1 MLRAF
6 LFGPG
11 RRGGTWGQAF
21 SSWEPHLP
29 PAGLLNATELVSH
42 WTAVFEKRGIPEA
55 RESSE
60 YIVAHV
66 LGAKTVK
73 CNIVKRVEGGR
84 EDLRKKTSGLFSP
97 LRMLR
102 FFSRNVLGSY
112 LIIYPTNYYTVCQ
125 TLGVQG

>member
-1 MLRAF
+1 MKLWGGMLRAF
-6 LFGPG
+6 LFGPR

-73 CNIVKRVEGGR
+73 CNIVKRGERWEGG
-84 EDLRKKTSGLFSP
+84 S
-97 LRMLR
+97 
-102 FFSRNVLGSY
+102 
-112 LIIYPTNYYTVCQ
+112 
-125 TLGVQG
+125 